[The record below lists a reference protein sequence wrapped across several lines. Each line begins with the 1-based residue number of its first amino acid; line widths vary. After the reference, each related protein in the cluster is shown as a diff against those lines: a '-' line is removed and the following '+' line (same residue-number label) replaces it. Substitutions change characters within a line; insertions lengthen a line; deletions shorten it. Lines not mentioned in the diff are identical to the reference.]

1 MNVPGYSTTA
11 TKLCESRAG
20 RVARALACLALS
32 GALSSTGGAWGA
44 GVPAKTSATAA
55 TIAEGTILH
64 LRLQTTVSTM
74 TSKKGQ
80 PVAAV
85 IAREVI
91 AQGGVAV
98 PVGATLKGSIEKCS
112 NPSQADERAE
122 LLLNFT
128 ELDIPGEGNLK
139 LSGHVSGV
147 GNARETL
154 LADGTIVGVLK
165 TEAPVTLLGG
175 VLQKLGDSNPTIAKE
190 IQKQKI
196 GEVNTAIDLPAGTDL
211 QFTLAQPLSVPQLV
225 SVASSKRLPS
235 DLSAFLASFL
245 SEAPQRSVSKD
256 NKPGDPINLIVVGRS
271 QEIAQAFRQAG
282 WSEPK
287 RRDGQSIL
295 ETARAV
301 MNNEGYGAAP
311 ISDLYV
317 YQHKQDLAFE
327 KMLNTFNKRHHLRLW
342 QTPAHAPDGRPV
354 WVGAATHDTGLDI
367 HPGVVSHATDP
378 DLDDERDQVNADF
391 ASTQAA
397 VELVARPNP
406 LTSGMTATGGAWH
419 TDGRLLVI
427 DLKPGASADTASK

>member
-301 MNNEGYGAAP
+301 MNNEGYGADLRSLCVPAQTGPGLREDAQHVQQAP
-311 ISDLYV
+311 PPPPVADAGARARWTACV
-317 YQHKQDLAFE
+317 GGR
-327 KMLNTFNKRHHLRLW
+327 RHPRYRPRHPSWSCIARHRSG
-342 QTPAHAPDGRPV
+342 PGR
-354 WVGAATHDTGLDI
+354 
-367 HPGVVSHATDP
+367 
-378 DLDDERDQVNADF
+378 R
-391 ASTQAA
+391 
-397 VELVARPNP
+397 ARPGECRLRVYP
-406 LTSGMTATGGAWH
+406 
-419 TDGRLLVI
+419 GRR
-427 DLKPGASADTASK
+427 